1 MTSNGDP
8 VEPSEDQGEP
18 ASPKLPWQTPK
29 IETFGTIADLTRGAG
44 HDNNFDGSSP
54 PGQNKS
60 RL

>member
-1 MTSNGDP
+1 MTDGDP
-8 VEPSEDQGEP
+8 VDSAEDQLEP

-44 HDNNFDGSSP
+44 QDNNFDGAVP